1 MDNENNNKSDSEDDE
16 NCGKYTEKELKIKL
30 EGNHLYN
37 EPYNKYFDDDE
48 EIYEDE
54 KEPKFK
60 KKRNKNIS
68 NENIIINII

>member
-16 NCGKYTEKELKIKL
+16 NCGKCTEKELKIKL
-30 EGNHLYN
+30 ERNYLYN

-54 KEPKFK
+54 KNQNS
-60 KKRNKNIS
+60 KRREIKIFQMK
-68 NENIIINII
+68 IK